1 MTWPA
6 WARIDADGVRVTW
19 REPSPRIPLDDG
31 FVRQVRA
38 AGLTR
43 IVECD
48 VWMEGDAGRDRLD
61 AWVAGLGSE
70 GLFTGRLPP
79 DQTAHRYRLVGGR
92 GGVRWTGMAMREGGR
107 WWRAHITCSRPEM
120 DVTGLAEIPDQ
131 YWFRG
136 ANVSLVLPPLVG
148 DDGNEIEGTSYSLSP
163 APPDGVVLDA
173 ATRTLAGT
181 PTTVQQPA
189 LYTWRADDVA
199 QQFRIGIGISIW
211 DAPIGD
217 VSHVYL
223 RASNVG
229 NITDDH
235 ATPDRSAGYPNRRV
249 KTINPIKEDN
259 RPFPIWPSGFV
270 EGVSVP
276 AIHINRMNWEIVEN
290 GSPLDNAS
298 IAVFIAVQP
307 SIHGSRRRA
316 VPGASVAHPE
326 SLQWCFRLR
335 SAGQSDAEATQ
346 VTYFAGVDDP
356 ARDHDFGAVSN
367 RNHQGSLYI
376 ADRQPEAVRA
386 QFIEFQTIAK
396 GAGARAEV
404 ALVWVGPGSVVRPDL
419 GMTFLGGASPV
430 A

>member
-19 REPSPRIPLDDG
+19 REPSRRIQLDDG
-31 FVRQVRA
+31 FVRQA
-38 AGLTR
+38 PPAGLTR
-43 IVECD
+43 IVGCD
-48 VWMEGDAGRDRLD
+48 VWMEGDAHRSRFDE
-61 AWVAGLGSE
+61 WVAGLGSGTE
-70 GLFTGRLPP
+70 FTARLPP
-79 DQTAHRYRLVGGR
+79 DGDAHRYRLVGGR
-92 GGVRWTGMAMREGGR
+92 GGVRWTGIAMREGGR
-107 WWRAHITCSRPEM
+107 WWRASITCIRPES
-120 DVTGLAEIPDQ
+120 DSTGLAEIPDQ

-148 DDGNEIEGTSYSLSP
+148 DDGNEIEGTSYSLTP

-199 QQFRIGIGISIW
+199 QQFRIGIGVSIW
-211 DAPIGD
+211 DAAIGD
-217 VSHVYL
+217 VSHVYM

-235 ATPDRSAGYPNRRV
+235 AAPDRSAGYPNRRV
-249 KTINPIKEDN
+249 KTINPIKEDS

-270 EGVSVP
+270 EGIAVP
-276 AIHINRMNWEIVEN
+276 TIYVTRMNWEIVEH

-298 IAVFIAVQP
+298 IAVFIAVRG
-307 SIHGSRRRA
+307 SIHGSRRQA

-326 SLQWCFRLR
+326 SLQWCFRIR
-335 SAGQSDAEATQ
+335 SAGQTDAEATQ

-356 ARDHDFGAVSN
+356 ARLHDFGAVEN
-367 RNHQGSLYI
+367 RNQQGSLYI
-376 ADRQPEAVRA
+376 ARRQPEAVRTR
-386 QFIEFQTIAK
+386 FLELQTIAK
-396 GAGARAEV
+396 GVGARAEV

-419 GMTFLGGASPV
+419 FMTFLGGASPV